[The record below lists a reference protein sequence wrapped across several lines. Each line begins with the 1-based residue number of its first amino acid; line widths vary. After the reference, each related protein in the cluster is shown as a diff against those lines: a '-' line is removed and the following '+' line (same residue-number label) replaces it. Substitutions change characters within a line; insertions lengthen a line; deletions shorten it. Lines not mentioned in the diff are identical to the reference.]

1 MCLQASSKHRYGAAV
16 MLLAVAIR
24 RGSRIGSLTV
34 DDSSVVSAGVGERP
48 LKWVAGRRL
57 GPAEEQGSLARLYAA
72 RFRL

>member
-1 MCLQASSKHRYGAAV
+1 

-34 DDSSVVSAGVGERP
+34 EARWMIQAWYA

-57 GPAEEQGSLARLYAA
+57 GPAEEQVRLSSWVI
-72 RFRL
+72 RS